1 MPDVDPPKHSLRRRC
16 EKEIRTSQHL
26 GGDQTWLDCCA
37 CERGRFWRCSP
48 GITSVWAWDVRWLRL
63 ACAAGLMVGIAQQLG
78 ELTRLATSR
87 LTETLQ
93 R

>member
-1 MPDVDPPKHSLRRRC
+1 MAGLLRLRAW
-16 EKEIRTSQHL
+16 SVL
-26 GGDQTWLDCCA
+26 ALLA
-37 CERGRFWRCSP
+37 